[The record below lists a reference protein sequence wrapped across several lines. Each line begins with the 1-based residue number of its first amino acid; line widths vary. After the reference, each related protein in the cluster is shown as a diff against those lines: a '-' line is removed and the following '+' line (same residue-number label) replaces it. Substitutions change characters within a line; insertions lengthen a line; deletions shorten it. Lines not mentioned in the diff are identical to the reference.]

1 LRQPPEDQL
10 DLGRRH
16 ELPALVE
23 ELFPDPPVGAS
34 MNDTSRKAGNNMMK
48 FVTAILAAALVIG
61 AGYFFFLHPGEP
73 AGSQTPPSPHAIDQ
87 TK

>member
-1 LRQPPEDQL
+1 
-10 DLGRRH
+10 
-16 ELPALVE
+16 
-23 ELFPDPPVGAS
+23 

>member
-1 LRQPPEDQL
+1 
-10 DLGRRH
+10 
-16 ELPALVE
+16 
-23 ELFPDPPVGAS
+23 

-61 AGYFFFLHPGEP
+61 AVYFFFLTPGEP
-73 AGSQTPPSPHAIDQ
+73 TGPQTPPSPHAIDQ

>member
-1 LRQPPEDQL
+1 LESH
-10 DLGRRH
+10 H
-16 ELPALVE
+16 ELPTSGE
-23 ELFPDPPVGAS
+23 ELLANQPVGAF

-61 AGYFFFLHPGEP
+61 AVYFFFLTPGEP
-73 AGSQTPPSPHAIDQ
+73 TGPQTPPSPHAIDQ